1 MHTGGSPAIFPA
13 VGWFPST
20 EGGISR
26 SRAQRS
32 QDIDRGKNTHF
43 RTPLRFK
50 VPSLLQNSRGA
61 DWDWPLFPWCI
72 PFASKVHPGFQGRS
86 KSRSE
91 VWSGGIFRAAVS
103 WVARARIPRDF
114 LRDLLRSERP
124 EYSEDQ
130 SETLLEVLP
139 SPFEVGPPLFFSL
152 AGTIALLQPSLPRS
166 TIHVSPSD
174 LAMPAVQSTQC
185 WLLTSAVTIPH
196 PPCRFSS
203 QPVLH
208 PRNMPITPR
217 ARPRPPL
224 TWLPPEHRR
233 LSSRGPCSPCST

>member
-139 SPFEVGPPLFFSL
+139 LRIQPFSL
-152 AGTIALLQPSLPRS
+152 SQHVTYTSWPGHCADLKKFPGSKPADWKDGGQGLQLLIA
-166 TIHVSPSD
+166 
-174 LAMPAVQSTQC
+174 
-185 WLLTSAVTIPH
+185 
-196 PPCRFSS
+196 
-203 QPVLH
+203 
-208 PRNMPITPR
+208 
-217 ARPRPPL
+217 PRPTFLVKRSQVLALDGRRNCQEGQLWPPDL
-224 TWLPPEHRR
+224 TFFTMHTRLIPRR
-233 LSSRGPCSPCST
+233 PVWVRKRTARLL